1 MTTEFE
7 NAILGQIDYINR
19 MIEQHQKQIERK
31 KIEIKSNELA
41 IENYSNMKKLFEA
54 QLEGIEKQAEKE
66 EKKEEKKEKAEV
78 KAPVKERA
86 TRFKTAHIGCFDE
99 KGNQLGIWITQKAA
113 AKALFMTPSNVCQ
126 IMKKDKEHQLKKR
139 GYYLAWVY

>member
-1 MTTEFE
+1 MTTDFE
-7 NAILGQIDYINR
+7 NAIYGQIDYINR
-19 MIEQHQKQIERK
+19 MIEQHKKQIERK
-31 KIEIKSNELA
+31 KIEIKSNEIA
-41 IENYSNMKKLFEA
+41 IENYSKMKKIFET
-54 QLEGIEKQAEKE
+54 QLEETEEQA

-78 KAPVKERA
+78 KNPVKERV

-99 KGNQLGIWITQKAA
+99 KGNQISIWITQKAA

-126 IMKKDKEHQLKKR
+126 IMKKDKEQQLKKR